1 MEPFEGDTRGWGDV
15 TDGQGR
21 SQRRADS
28 QDKIPKE
35 LILWQHFQGCS
46 ESAGSWILTD
56 TQSDPLGRVSR
67 APGCSSDAQVRTSV
81 ALGF

>member
-1 MEPFEGDTRGWGDV
+1 MEPFEGDTGRGGDV
-15 TDGQGR
+15 SDGQGR
-21 SQRRADS
+21 RQRRADS

-56 TQSDPLGRVSR
+56 TQTLGKVSR